1 MIFEH
6 SKYFF
11 AKDNARHRGVD
22 VRESMEDAIGVK
34 SAVGNEAV
42 DVWGCHV
49 RRSPKVWVERMKP
62 GKKDLWGKTA

>member
-42 DVWGCHV
+42 DVGMSC
-49 RRSPKVWVERMKP
+49 
-62 GKKDLWGKTA
+62 KKITEGLCGEDEAG